1 MLIGSQSVTYSYPA
15 IYTRQRGADSRG
27 VLLATFTAPVGD
39 VVKWASVQRLNVEGK
54 GHQRLRNKAKVRAIS
69 RFLALDSRNTIPTA
83 ITVALRGLAVD
94 GTQELGA
101 CDSISIPD
109 SDEPI
114 GLVIDGQ
121 HRLFGM
127 EEFDPTLKVNVVALI
142 NPSDE
147 EIAFQF
153 MVINNKAS
161 KVSTDHLKLLALQ
174 YPEAA
179 LGERLKTARMTLGRH
194 ASLVGVVDN
203 SEDSPFYRSVEWPVE
218 DVAGDPRVNLV
229 LPAAVEQSLGTI
241 AQKNLPD
248 LADDDALLEFFF
260 TLWRSVKE
268 AWPADWAQGSK
279 LLSKVGVV
287 TLTTFVVDDL
297 TPLAD
302 RGSIDLADPDEV
314 AAEVRQILDDLTPA
328 FWTSEWTAKSLDT
341 SAGRKLVVDALTQ
354 VRRNRRRGNPWYA
367 DVDLI
372 DTPDLS
378 SE

>member
-1 MLIGSQSVTYSYPA
+1 MTYTYPA
-15 IYTRQRGADSRG
+15 IYTRQRGAESDG
-27 VLLATFTAPVGD
+27 VLLASFTAPVGE
-39 VVKWASVQRLNVEGK
+39 VVKWAAVHRLNVEGR

-69 RFLALDSRNTIPTA
+69 RFLTLDERNTIPTA
-83 ITVALRGLAVD
+83 ITVALRGLALEGSETLD
-94 GTQELGA
+94 A
-101 CDSISIPD
+101 CGSISIPD
-109 SDEPI
+109 REDPI

-127 EEFDPTLKVNVVALI
+127 EEFDPSLKVNVVALI

-153 MVINNKAS
+153 LVINNKAS

-179 LGERLKTARMTLGRH
+179 LGERLKSARMTLGRH

-203 SEDSPFYRSVEWPVE
+203 SEDSPFYRAVEWPVE
-218 DVAGDPRVNLV
+218 EVEGEPRLNLV
-229 LPAAVEQSLGTI
+229 LPAAVEQSLGTV

-260 TLWRSVKE
+260 TLWRSVQE
-268 AWPADWAQGSK
+268 AWPGIWVKGGK

-287 TLTTFVVDDL
+287 TLTSFIVDDL

-302 RGSIDLADPDEV
+302 RGSIDLADPDVV
-314 AAEVRQILDDLTPA
+314 AEEVRLILDDLTPA

-372 DTPDLS
+372 DTPDPS
-378 SE
+378 FE

>member
-1 MLIGSQSVTYSYPA
+1 MSYTYPA
-15 IYTRQRGADSRG
+15 IYTRQRLPDDGG
-27 VLLATFTAPVGD
+27 VLLATFTAPVGE
-39 VVKWASVQRLNVEGK
+39 VVKWAAVERLTVSGE
-54 GHQRLRNKAKVRAIS
+54 GHQRLRNEAKIRAIG
-69 RFLALDSRNTIPTA
+69 RFLTLDSRNTIPTA
-83 ITVALRGLAVD
+83 ITVALRGLTLAD
-94 GTQELGA
+94 EQQL
-101 CDSISIPD
+101 DSCSSVEVPD
-109 SDEPI
+109 SDPPA

-127 EEFDPTLKVNVVALI
+127 SAFDPSLRVNVVALI

-153 MVINNKAS
+153 LVINNKAS
-161 KVSTDHLKLLALQ
+161 KVATDHLKLLALQ

-203 SEDSPFYRSVEWPVE
+203 ADDSPFYRAVEWPAE
-218 DVAGDPRVNLV
+218 EIPGEKRTNLV
-229 LPAAVEQSLGTI
+229 LPAAVEQSIGTI

-260 TLWRSVKE
+260 TLWRAVRD
-268 AWPADWAQGSK
+268 AWPSLWRSESK

-287 TLTTFVVDDL
+287 TLTTFVIDDL

-302 RGSIDLADPDEV
+302 RGTIDLSDPSTVE
-314 AAEVRQILDDLTPA
+314 AEVRSILDSLTPA

-341 SAGRKLVVDALTQ
+341 SAGRKIVVDALTQ
-354 VRRNRRRGNPWYA
+354 VRRNTRRGNPWYA

-372 DTPDLS
+372 DTSDP
-378 SE
+378 EGAV

>member
-1 MLIGSQSVTYSYPA
+1 MPFSYPA
-15 IYTRQRGADSRG
+15 IYTRQRGADSSG
-27 VLLATFTAPVGD
+27 VLLASFAAPVGE
-39 VVKWASVQRLNVEGK
+39 VVKWASVHRLNVEGK

-69 RFLALDSRNTIPTA
+69 RFLALDDRNTIPTA
-83 ITVALRGLAVD
+83 ITVALRGLALDGAEIVD
-94 GTQELGA
+94 A
-101 CDSISIPD
+101 CGSIDIPD
-109 SDEPI
+109 HEEPV

-127 EEFDPTLKVNVVALI
+127 EEFNPSLKVNVVALI
-142 NPSDE
+142 NPTDE

-153 MVINNKAS
+153 LVINNKAS

-179 LGERLKTARMTLGRH
+179 LGERLKTARMTLGKH
-194 ASLVGVVDN
+194 ASLVGVVDS
-203 SEDSPFYRSVEWPVE
+203 SEDSPFYRAVEWPVE
-218 DVAGDPRVNLV
+218 EVAGEKRLNLV
-229 LPAAVEQSLGTI
+229 LPAAVEQSLGAI

-248 LADDDALLEFFF
+248 LADDDALIEFFF
-260 TLWRSVKE
+260 TLWGSVKD
-268 AWPADWAQGSK
+268 AWPAVWLAGGK

-287 TLTTFVVDDL
+287 TLTTFIIDDL

-302 RGSIDLADPDEV
+302 RGSIDLADPDAV
-314 AAEVRQILDDLTPA
+314 VDEVRQILDDLTPA

-354 VRRNRRRGNPWYA
+354 VRRNCRRGNPWYA

-372 DTPDLS
+372 DTPDPTF
-378 SE
+378 E

>member
-1 MLIGSQSVTYSYPA
+1 MTITYPA
-15 IYTRQRGADSRG
+15 IFTRQRGDGDDG
-27 VLLATFTAPVGD
+27 VLLATFTAPVGE
-39 VVKWASVQRLNVEGK
+39 VAKWASVERLNVDGK
-54 GHQRLRNKAKVRAIS
+54 GHQRLKNQAKVRAIK
-69 RFLALDSRNTIPTA
+69 RFLELDSRNTIPTA
-83 ITVALRGLAVD
+83 ITVALRDLD
-94 GTQELGA
+94 LTETPSL
-101 CDSISIPD
+101 DSCSLIEIPVGE
-109 SDEPI
+109 SPI

-127 EEFDPTLKVNVVALI
+127 EAFDPNLKVNVVALI
-142 NPSDE
+142 NPTDE

-153 MVINNKAS
+153 LVINNKVT

-174 YPEAA
+174 YPEAV
-179 LGERLKTARMTLGRH
+179 LGERLRSARMTLGRH

-203 SEDSPFYRSVEWPVE
+203 SEDSPFYRAVEWPAE
-218 DVAGDPRVNLV
+218 DVPGESRANLV
-229 LPAAVEQSLGTI
+229 LPAAVEQSLAVV

-260 TLWRSVKE
+260 TLWRSVRD
-268 AWPADWAQGSK
+268 AWPSIWVPGSK

-302 RGSIDLADPDEV
+302 RGSIDLADPDV
-314 AAEVRQILDDLTPA
+314 VKAEVDQILEDLTPN
-328 FWTSEWTAKSLDT
+328 FWTSEWAAKSLDT

-354 VRRNRRRGNPWYA
+354 VRRNRRRDNAWYA

-372 DTPDLS
+372 DTPAPVSD
-378 SE
+378 

>member
-1 MLIGSQSVTYSYPA
+1 MPFTYPA
-15 IYTRQRGADSRG
+15 IFTRQRGGPDGGA
-27 VLLATFTAPVGD
+27 VLLATFTAPVGE
-39 VVKWASVQRLNVEGK
+39 VVRWAAVERLTVTGE
-54 GHQRLRNKAKVRAIS
+54 GHQRLRNEAKIRAIS
-69 RFLALDSRNTIPTA
+69 RFLDLDPRNTIPTA
-83 ITVALRGLAVD
+83 ITVALRGLSFADEPALDECSTV
-94 GTQELGA
+94 EV
-101 CDSISIPD
+101 PD
-109 SDEPI
+109 SEPPA

-127 EEFDPTLKVNVVALI
+127 TAFDPLLRVNVVALI

-153 MVINNKAS
+153 LVINNKAS
-161 KVSTDHLKLLALQ
+161 KVATDHLKLLALQ

-203 SEDSPFYRSVEWPVE
+203 VDDSPFFHSVEWPAE
-218 DVAGDPRVNLV
+218 EVAGEQRTNLV
-229 LPAAVEQSLGTI
+229 LPAAIEQSLGTI

-260 TLWRSVKE
+260 TLWKAVKE
-268 AWPADWAQGSK
+268 AWPSLWAPGNK

-287 TLTTFVVDDL
+287 TLTTFVIDDL

-302 RGSIDLADPDEV
+302 RGSIDLSDPTAVE
-314 AAEVRQILDDLTPA
+314 AEVGNILASLTPS

-354 VRRNRRRGNPWYA
+354 VRRNTRRGNPWYV

-372 DTPDLS
+372 DTPDPA
-378 SE
+378 

>member
-1 MLIGSQSVTYSYPA
+1 MLFSYPA
-15 IYTRQRGADSRG
+15 IYTRQRGPDSDG
-27 VLLATFTAPVGD
+27 VLLASFTAPVGE
-39 VVKWASVQRLNVEGK
+39 VVKWASVHRLNVEGS

-69 RFLALDSRNTIPTA
+69 RFLALDERNTIPTA
-83 ITVALRGLAVD
+83 ITVALRGLEVD
-94 GTQELGA
+94 AAETLDA
-101 CDSISIPD
+101 CASISIPD
-109 SDEPI
+109 RDEPI

-127 EEFDPTLKVNVVALI
+127 EEFDPSLKVNVVALI

-153 MVINNKAS
+153 LVINNKVS

-179 LGERLKTARMTLGRH
+179 LGERLRTARMTLGRH

-203 SEDSPFYRSVEWPVE
+203 SEDSPFYRAVEWPVE
-218 DVAGDPRVNLV
+218 EVAGETRSNLV
-229 LPAAVEQSLGTI
+229 LPAAVEQSLGAI

-248 LADDDALLEFFF
+248 LADDDALIEFFF
-260 TLWRSVKE
+260 TLWRSVKDTWPT
-268 AWPADWAQGSK
+268 AWAKGGK

-302 RGSIDLADPDEV
+302 RGTIDLADPDAV
-314 AAEVRQILDDLTPA
+314 AVEVRQILDDLTPV

-354 VRRNRRRGNPWYA
+354 VRRNRRRGIPWYA

-372 DTPDLS
+372 DTPDPN